1 MKIEILSD
9 VPASREATWALV
21 MDIPKAASC
30 IPGIK
35 DITPDGEGKYQ
46 ATLQARVGPMGM
58 NLSGTIT
65 VLSQDADAGE
75 AYFLV
80 EANDRRV
87 GGGIKTNIAKA
98 ARISDDVAAI
108 TGSDPAQS
116 KADFEKMF
124 RTTPEEA
131 ASTILKGVRQNKRRV
146 LIGSD
151 ALAIDTMQRLLPTS
165 YQRLMVM
172 GQKFMNKK

>member
-46 ATLQARVGPMGM
+46 APLQARVGPMGM

-87 GGGIKTNIAKA
+87 GGGVKTNMSMKVTAKSADETELEIIADTTLMGRLGELGQPLIRRKA
-98 ARISDDVAAI
+98 RNTLEEFSKNLSKLLSS
-108 TGSDPAQS
+108 GS
-116 KADFEKMF
+116 
-124 RTTPEEA
+124 
-131 ASTILKGVRQNKRRV
+131 G
-146 LIGSD
+146 
-151 ALAIDTMQRLLPTS
+151 
-165 YQRLMVM
+165 
-172 GQKFMNKK
+172 

>member
-35 DITPDGEGKYQ
+35 DITPDGEDKYQ

-87 GGGIKTNIAKA
+87 GGGIKTNMSMKVTAKSADETELESIADTTFMGHLGELGQPLIRRKA
-98 ARISDDVAAI
+98 RNTLEEFSKNLSKLLSS
-108 TGSDPAQS
+108 GS
-116 KADFEKMF
+116 
-124 RTTPEEA
+124 
-131 ASTILKGVRQNKRRV
+131 G
-146 LIGSD
+146 
-151 ALAIDTMQRLLPTS
+151 
-165 YQRLMVM
+165 
-172 GQKFMNKK
+172 

>member
-87 GGGIKTNIAKA
+87 GGGIKTNMSMKVTAKSADEPELEIIADTTFMGRLGELGQPLIRRKA
-98 ARISDDVAAI
+98 RNTLEEFSKNLSKLLSS
-108 TGSDPAQS
+108 GS
-116 KADFEKMF
+116 
-124 RTTPEEA
+124 
-131 ASTILKGVRQNKRRV
+131 G
-146 LIGSD
+146 
-151 ALAIDTMQRLLPTS
+151 
-165 YQRLMVM
+165 
-172 GQKFMNKK
+172 

>member
-21 MDIPKAASC
+21 MDISKAASC

-87 GGGIKTNIAKA
+87 GGGIKTNMSMKVTAKSADETELEIIADTTFMGHLGELGQPLIRRKA
-98 ARISDDVAAI
+98 RNTLEEFSKNLSKLLSS
-108 TGSDPAQS
+108 GS
-116 KADFEKMF
+116 
-124 RTTPEEA
+124 
-131 ASTILKGVRQNKRRV
+131 G
-146 LIGSD
+146 
-151 ALAIDTMQRLLPTS
+151 
-165 YQRLMVM
+165 
-172 GQKFMNKK
+172 

>member
-87 GGGIKTNIAKA
+87 GGGVKTNMSMKVTAKSADETELEIIADTTLMGRLGELGQPLIRRKA
-98 ARISDDVAAI
+98 RNTLEEFSNNLSKLLSS
-108 TGSDPAQS
+108 GS
-116 KADFEKMF
+116 
-124 RTTPEEA
+124 
-131 ASTILKGVRQNKRRV
+131 G
-146 LIGSD
+146 
-151 ALAIDTMQRLLPTS
+151 
-165 YQRLMVM
+165 
-172 GQKFMNKK
+172 

>member
-30 IPGIK
+30 IPGMK

-87 GGGIKTNIAKA
+87 GGGVKTNMSMKVTAKSADETELEIIADTTLMGRLGELGQPLIRRKA
-98 ARISDDVAAI
+98 RNTLEEFSKNLSKLLSS
-108 TGSDPAQS
+108 GS
-116 KADFEKMF
+116 
-124 RTTPEEA
+124 
-131 ASTILKGVRQNKRRV
+131 G
-146 LIGSD
+146 
-151 ALAIDTMQRLLPTS
+151 
-165 YQRLMVM
+165 
-172 GQKFMNKK
+172 

>member
-35 DITPDGEGKYQ
+35 DITPDGEDKYQ

-87 GGGIKTNIAKA
+87 GGGVKTNMSMKVTAKSADETELEIIADTTLMGRLGELGQPLIRRKA
-98 ARISDDVAAI
+98 RNTLEEFSKNLGKLLSS
-108 TGSDPAQS
+108 GS
-116 KADFEKMF
+116 
-124 RTTPEEA
+124 
-131 ASTILKGVRQNKRRV
+131 G
-146 LIGSD
+146 
-151 ALAIDTMQRLLPTS
+151 
-165 YQRLMVM
+165 
-172 GQKFMNKK
+172 

>member
-87 GGGIKTNIAKA
+87 GGGVKTNMSMKVTAKSADETELEIIADTTLMGRLGELGQPLNRRKA
-98 ARISDDVAAI
+98 RNTLEEFSKNLSELLSS
-108 TGSDPAQS
+108 GS
-116 KADFEKMF
+116 
-124 RTTPEEA
+124 
-131 ASTILKGVRQNKRRV
+131 G
-146 LIGSD
+146 
-151 ALAIDTMQRLLPTS
+151 
-165 YQRLMVM
+165 
-172 GQKFMNKK
+172 

>member
-87 GGGIKTNIAKA
+87 GGGIKTNMSMKVTAKSADETALEIIADTTFMGRLGELGQPLIRRKA
-98 ARISDDVAAI
+98 RNTLEEFSKNLSKLLSS
-108 TGSDPAQS
+108 GS
-116 KADFEKMF
+116 
-124 RTTPEEA
+124 
-131 ASTILKGVRQNKRRV
+131 G
-146 LIGSD
+146 
-151 ALAIDTMQRLLPTS
+151 
-165 YQRLMVM
+165 
-172 GQKFMNKK
+172 

>member
-1 MKIEILSD
+1 LKIEILSD

-87 GGGIKTNIAKA
+87 GGGIKTNMSMKVTAKSADETALEIIADTTFMGRLGELGQPLIRRKA
-98 ARISDDVAAI
+98 RNTLEEFSKNLSKLLSS
-108 TGSDPAQS
+108 GS
-116 KADFEKMF
+116 
-124 RTTPEEA
+124 
-131 ASTILKGVRQNKRRV
+131 G
-146 LIGSD
+146 
-151 ALAIDTMQRLLPTS
+151 
-165 YQRLMVM
+165 
-172 GQKFMNKK
+172 